1 MRDAPTPLH
10 QIALP
15 HSLDFRVSLR
25 IDHEAPV
32 DVLLNGVEPPEL
44 PGHDDE
50 DGRDIDQHQALV
62 WELWDEVT
70 HDDSV
75 QYVQSVT
82 HQYKHQA
89 YTCPLRQPVIH
100 DPRLDLGSEYV
111 AKLVF
116 DASIEVWL
124 RLRLGHTDSELG
136 PGPRL

>member
-1 MRDAPTPLH
+1 MFKEKVGLYKIQSERRAHTTSPIT
-10 QIALP
+10 LP

-50 DGRDIDQHQALV
+50 DGRDIDKHQALV
-62 WELWDEVT
+62 WEVWDEVT

-75 QYVQSVT
+75 QNVQSDT

-100 DPRLDLGSEYV
+100 DPGWTWGRSV
-111 AKLVF
+111 
-116 DASIEVWL
+116 
-124 RLRLGHTDSELG
+124 
-136 PGPRL
+136 